1 MKLIE
6 LVDEQLR
13 LNSHLNEYSFGKT
26 NYESALAQEGK
37 FWDGKNFSNWSFND
51 VQAFN
56 VEGKEERIVFYCGNN
71 PLGKQF
77 KSLQD
82 YFEEGGEQMFSAA
95 KLICEVLTKAAEK
108 NIEIPQ
114 VGPAGILI
122 NSKNSVLFMP
132 QALFLNSTNGLS
144 KTEQFYSQYAILNQ
158 SLSELPSICFTR
170 ACIAYKALTGFFPF
184 EKEDLVERNSDILDK
199 NFMPVELCIQ
209 NINSQ
214 LAKEIN
220 RGLKLN
226 SNIVN
231 IPGKRKKGKSSE
243 DLTPSKEFPIELLDE
258 AWKLAKEQ
266 QKNGNKEFEERA
278 RNYMKSKNSRI
289 SAKRKLRKNSLT
301 IAAIF
306 IVAAIAGFITLD
318 TVNAKQSELTS
329 KGLTSVQTIQAFFY
343 GVNTQATTL
352 LDNISKGKSSKRFI
366 DTVSQVFVL
375 SKQRESYGSKGFVTP
390 ENWLIY
396 STTENRYD
404 NSTIYGIT
412 NLRIDGSDKISELDV
427 KMYSFKDNPEPVT
440 KEGNVSLSKGS
451 VSVHTADY
459 YFIYSDGEEHF
470 FQIEKRHSTFTLT
483 FMKERWIITD
493 IITESEIMDV
503 DCNEFKSDYFKALSE
518 FNNNQLEAVESLRDK
533 YIWLPTSYAMK
544 TENDRLI
551 WEAEHPMEVLGF

>member
-26 NYESALAQEGK
+26 NYEAALAQEGK
-37 FWDGKNFSNWSFND
+37 FWDGKKFSNWSFND
-51 VQAFN
+51 VQSFN
-56 VEGKEERIVFYCGNN
+56 VEGKEERFVFYCGDN
-71 PLGKQF
+71 PLGKKF
-77 KSLQD
+77 KSLQE

-95 KLICEVLTKAAEK
+95 KLMCKVLTEAAEEE
-108 NIEIPQ
+108 IEIPK

-122 NSKNSVLFMP
+122 NSDNSILFMP
-132 QALFLNSTNGLS
+132 QDLFINSTNGLS
-144 KTEQFYSQYAILNQ
+144 RTEQFYAQYVILNQ
-158 SLSELPSICFTR
+158 TLSELPSLCFTR

-184 EKEDLVERNSDILDK
+184 QNEELVERNSDILDR

-209 NINSQ
+209 NLNPQ

-231 IPGKRKKGKSSE
+231 IPGKRKKGKSNE
-243 DLTPSKEFPIELLDE
+243 DLTPVKEFPVELLDE

-278 RNYMKSKNSRI
+278 RNYMKAKKSRI
-289 SAKRKLRKNSLT
+289 SAKRKLRKNSIT
-301 IAAIF
+301 IVAVF
-306 IVAAIAGFITLD
+306 IVAAVAGLITLD
-318 TVNAKQSELTS
+318 TVKSKQSEFTS
-329 KGLTSVQTIQAFFY
+329 KGLNSEQTIQAFFY

-396 STTENRYD
+396 STTEQRYN
-404 NSTIYGIT
+404 NSAIYGIT
-412 NLRIDGSDKISELDV
+412 NLRIDGSNKISELDV
-427 KMYSFKDNPEPVT
+427 KMSTFKDKPEPVT

-459 YFIYSDGEEHF
+459 YFIHTEDEEHF
-470 FQIEKRHSTFTLT
+470 FQVEKRHSTFTLT
-483 FMKERWIITD
+483 YIKDRWIITD
-493 IITESEIMDV
+493 IVSDAEVLDV
-503 DCNEFKSDYFKALSE
+503 DCNKFKSDYFNALTE
-518 FNNNQLEAVESLRDK
+518 FNYNQLEATASLREK
-533 YIWLPTSYAMK
+533 YNWLPTDYAMK
-544 TENDRLI
+544 IENDRLI